1 MWNKIYT
8 AVLGISFVLMAGLI
22 FYSNTW
28 LQSPTKPAD
37 VVANYNNYSNIGW
50 MFFWAS
56 SIILLILANVVL
68 WTTRNAW
75 AMWATFLYFA
85 LFILIQTFWLGESF
99 SRYKQENGLGETG
112 LSTGVFLGVI
122 LSGLAAVIV
131 FFNQFLVKQ
140 MRDKM
145 SVQAQPVTEKRAE
158 FENDSN
164 KNNT

>member
-22 FYSNTW
+22 YYSYTW
-28 LQSPTKPAD
+28 LQSSTKPAD
-37 VVANYNNYSNIGW
+37 VITNYGYYSNFAW
-50 MFFWAS
+50 MFFWIS

-85 LFILIQTFWLGESF
+85 LFMLIQTFWLGESF
-99 SRYKQENGLGETG
+99 SRYKQENNLSEAG
-112 LSTGVFLGVI
+112 LSTGIFLGVI

-131 FFNQFLVKQ
+131 FFNQFLIKR
-140 MRDKM
+140 MREKM
-145 SVQAQPVTEKRAE
+145 FVQAQPVTENQTVLE
-158 FENDSN
+158 TDLNE
-164 KNNT
+164 NNT

>member
-1 MWNKIYT
+1 
-8 AVLGISFVLMAGLI
+8 
-22 FYSNTW
+22 
-28 LQSPTKPAD
+28 
-37 VVANYNNYSNIGW
+37 
-50 MFFWAS
+50 
-56 SIILLILANVVL
+56 
-68 WTTRNAW
+68 
-75 AMWATFLYFA
+75 MWATFLYFA

-99 SRYKQENGLGETG
+99 SRYKQENGLGEAG